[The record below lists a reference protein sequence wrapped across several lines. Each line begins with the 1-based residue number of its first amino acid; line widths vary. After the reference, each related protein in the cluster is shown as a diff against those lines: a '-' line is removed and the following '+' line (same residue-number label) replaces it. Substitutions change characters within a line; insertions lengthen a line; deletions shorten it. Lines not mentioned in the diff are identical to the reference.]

1 MKKNIIL
8 LLILSL
14 VLSLVLSLAVGC
26 SNNSENTIE
35 DKESAEI
42 SENEEVVLKVGA
54 TPVPH
59 GELLNLVKDDLA
71 KEGIKL
77 EVIEFTDYV
86 KPNLSLDDKE
96 IDANFFQHVPYLDN
110 FNEEHN
116 LNLVSVAT
124 IHVEPLGLYSEKLEN
139 IDNLSNES
147 TIAIPADSVNGAR
160 ALILLENNGLIKLA
174 EDAGLNATEL
184 DVVENTK
191 KLKFKP
197 IEAAQ
202 IPRILPDVDAAIING
217 NYAIEAGLNP
227 IEDSLL
233 LEGSES
239 PYANIITT
247 REDNKDDKNIKAL
260 VNALKQDKVK
270 NYILEN
276 YNGGVVPAF

>member
-14 VLSLVLSLAVGC
+14 VLSLTVGC
-26 SNNSENTIE
+26 SNNSENTTE
-35 DKESAEI
+35 DKENVEV